1 MRLVTVFA
9 FTENVT
15 IREKDSSMSSEMNVS
30 LLLSYFCGK
39 QNGGWGSSSLR
50 YHDGNAAWARECV
63 LFFFSLFLFFFLPF
77 F

>member
-15 IREKDSSMSSEMNVS
+15 VREKDSSMSSEMNVS

-39 QNGGWGSSSLR
+39 QNGGWG
-50 YHDGNAAWARECV
+50 HDGDVAWALSFQDLSLQ
-63 LFFFSLFLFFFLPF
+63 LFPSRD
-77 F
+77 

>member
-15 IREKDSSMSSEMNVS
+15 IREKDSLMSSEMDVS

-39 QNGGWGSSSLR
+39 QNGGWGP
-50 YHDGNAAWARECV
+50 DGDVAWARECA
-63 LFFFSLFLFFFLPF
+63 LFFSFSRP
-77 F
+77 

>member
-39 QNGGWGSSSLR
+39 QNGGWGSSSLI
-50 YHDGNAAWARECV
+50 YHDGNVA
-63 LFFFSLFLFFFLPF
+63 
-77 F
+77 

>member
-15 IREKDSSMSSEMNVS
+15 VREKDSPMSSEMNVS

-39 QNGGWGSSSLR
+39 QNGGWG
-50 YHDGNAAWARECV
+50 HDGDVAWAQECALSFQDLSLQ
-63 LFFFSLFLFFFLPF
+63 LFPSRD
-77 F
+77 

>member
-30 LLLSYFCGK
+30 LLLSYFVGNK
-39 QNGGWGSSSLR
+39 MVGG
-50 YHDGNAAWARECV
+50 AV
-63 LFFFSLFLFFFLPF
+63 
-77 F
+77 